1 MLQEIKQYTNLQHV
15 ASRITQL
22 SLKNNRL
29 SSIQKDSKLLKK
41 IRTLDLSGN
50 PFDSISS
57 VLESLLNM
65 PVLRELN
72 IDIQSPEEESLL
84 IQALP
89 KLTVLNGRRL
99 GESDDRPNRPDMRE
113 EGE

>member
-1 MLQEIKQYTNLQHV
+1 
-15 ASRITQL
+15 
-22 SLKNNRL
+22 
-29 SSIQKDSKLLKK
+29 
-41 IRTLDLSGN
+41 
-50 PFDSISS
+50 
-57 VLESLLNM
+57 M

-89 KLTVLNGRRL
+89 KLTVLNGHRL

-113 EGE
+113 EADPVQKQEKGIEPNKITSEDLDKVAVNLNITRRYSIW